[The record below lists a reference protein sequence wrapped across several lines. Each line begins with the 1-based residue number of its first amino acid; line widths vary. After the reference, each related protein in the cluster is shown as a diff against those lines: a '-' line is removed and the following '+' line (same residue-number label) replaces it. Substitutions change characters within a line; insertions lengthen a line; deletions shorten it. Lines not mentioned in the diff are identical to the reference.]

1 VSPAQGAAALEA
13 LLASLRG
20 GAGPADNPIDAAQD
34 VIYDAWEAPTKKQR
48 VALAWKALAI
58 SPLCADAYV
67 LLAQEEAKTLE
78 DARDLY
84 AQAVKAG
91 EQALGPEGFKEYRGH
106 FWGFHET
113 RPYMRARAGLAA
125 TLAQLGDADGAIG
138 HYREML
144 KLNPNDNQGIRYLL
158 AAALMKKGEFV
169 ALGKLFKKYKNDG
182 SAEWLYSRAL
192 LAFREDSDSSEAN
205 ALATEAMVSNRHVP
219 AVLAGAAK
227 PKMRD
232 DGTITMGGE
241 DEAAY
246 YAGQWGEAW
255 NATPGAVVWL
265 WSIADGV
272 RSLKPSRKPKT

>member
-1 VSPAQGAAALEA
+1 M
-13 LLASLRG
+13 
-20 GAGPADNPIDAAQD
+20 
-34 VIYDAWEAPTKKQR
+34 
-48 VALAWKALAI
+48 
-58 SPLCADAYV
+58 
-67 LLAQEEAKTLE
+67 
-78 DARDLY
+78 Y

-125 TLAQLGDADGAIG
+125 TLGQLGEWKAAIA

-158 AAALMKKGEFV
+158 AAALMKQGDFV
-169 ALGKLFKKYKNDG
+169 ALGKLFKKHRDDG

-192 LAFREDSDSSEAN
+192 LAFREGGAGAEAN
-205 ALATEAMVSNRHVP
+205 ALAAEAMASNRHVP

-227 PKMRD
+227 PKKRD
-232 DGTITMGGE
+232 DGYITMGGE

-246 YAGQWGEAW
+246 YAEQWGDAW
-255 NATPGAVVWL
+255 RATPGAIAWL
-265 WSIADGV
+265 WATAGTGGAA
-272 RSLKPSRKPKT
+272 KPVDL